1 MQMKHLFHDFKT
13 FHELQNDFFFL
24 MHKDKKCKIVN
35 LRSLSLN
42 PTARGM
48 ALVTSNGLKQL
59 KKKFT
64 TLYTTK
70 KADVG
75 RKMWGERC

>member
-1 MQMKHLFHDFKT
+1 
-13 FHELQNDFFFL
+13 

-35 LRSLSLN
+35 LGSLSLL

-70 KADVG
+70 KANVG
-75 RKMWGERC
+75 RKTWGKEV